1 MNRAETLKILAVIK
15 AAYQNFGI
23 GDTVAITNLWQRI
36 FEETPYKVV
45 NAAVITFISSDTKGF
60 PPSPGQINS
69 LCHRII
75 SNGEITESEAVALIL
90 KATRNGT
97 YGAMEEFNKLPPICQ
112 RIVVN
117 PERLTDWAKLP
128 EGEVNT
134 VIASNLRRAYIS
146 QLKKDE
152 EIKYMPEAVRKQLK
166 SLKMIGGTNE

>member
-23 GDTVAITNLWQRI
+23 GDTAAITNLWQHI
-36 FEETPYKVV
+36 FENMPYTVV
-45 NAAVITFISSDTKGF
+45 NAAVMTFISSDIRGF
-60 PPSPGQINS
+60 APTPGQINS
-69 LCHRII
+69 LCSRVTGD
-75 SNGEITESEAVALIL
+75 GEITESEAVTLIL

-97 YGAMEEFNKLPPICQ
+97 YGATEEFNKLPPICQ

-128 EGEVNT
+128 EDEVNT

-152 EIKYMPEAVRKQLK
+152 EIKYMPEAVKKQLEN
-166 SLKMIGGTNE
+166 LKMIGGTNE